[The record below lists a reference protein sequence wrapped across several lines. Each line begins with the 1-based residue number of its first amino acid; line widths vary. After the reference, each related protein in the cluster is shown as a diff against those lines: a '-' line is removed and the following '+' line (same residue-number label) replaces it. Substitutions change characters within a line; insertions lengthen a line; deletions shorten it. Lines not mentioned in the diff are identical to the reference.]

1 MKGFSKYIYII
12 PRKKKGT
19 FIFLYLILLKKV
31 GILATSCRRY
41 VAKTM
46 QSGKKQCKIA
56 QINAKTKKIFA

>member
-1 MKGFSKYIYII
+1 MKGFIKYIYII

-31 GILATSCRRY
+31 GILATGCRRY

-46 QSGKKQCKIA
+46 QSGKK
-56 QINAKTKKIFA
+56 TM